1 MAAPWRRHK
10 GISSVPKKRCAT
22 TWGKVGWGAGQLNN
36 SNRCD
41 LLIFI
46 EGSLEVKLLEKQ
58 RWEESEKRKA
68 KERSSEK
75 RKNQKKED
83 AGAQKTRKVAKHR
96 VFSNVLWLRQVHEEL
111 HTSVAR
117 SRFGSQNATNTSAS
131 ERPLGLDVEK
141 VHTPVA
147 PSAFPNQ
154 NGQSTPF
161 SEHFWKLRSP
171 KRARCCGAKH
181 ISK

>member
-1 MAAPWRRHK
+1 MHPEPLSEPPRLGLPPSALRLLFRSLQGSDGGAMAAPWRRHK

-96 VFSNVLWLRQVHEEL
+96 VFSNVLWLRQV
-111 HTSVAR
+111 R
-117 SRFGSQNATNTSAS
+117 SHLGMKNCTPAWREADLEVKMLQTPQPRNALWA
-131 ERPLGLDVEK
+131 
-141 VHTPVA
+141 
-147 PSAFPNQ
+147 
-154 NGQSTPF
+154 
-161 SEHFWKLRSP
+161 
-171 KRARCCGAKH
+171 
-181 ISK
+181 